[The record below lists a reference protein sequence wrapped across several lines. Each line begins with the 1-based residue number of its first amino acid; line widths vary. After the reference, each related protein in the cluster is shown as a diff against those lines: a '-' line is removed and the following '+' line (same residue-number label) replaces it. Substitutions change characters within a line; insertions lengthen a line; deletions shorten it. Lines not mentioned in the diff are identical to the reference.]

1 MKARTQSPNCLRCN
15 LDSPIDVTP
24 DRLPY
29 LLGYATNAGVPGIN
43 DNDFHRPARRQ
54 LRGRYTPA
62 TMSLPLFRVHG

>member
-15 LDSPIDVTP
+15 LDGAIDVTP

-29 LLGYATNAGVPGIN
+29 LVGYATNAGALGIN
-43 DNDFHRPARRQ
+43 DNDFDRPARGR
-54 LRGRYTPA
+54 LRGRYRPA